1 MNAAGNFFEI
11 VSADSV
17 QVYKFLNIGSGKPDK
32 EDLKKV
38 PHHLIDVV
46 EPDYNFT
53 AGNFVYL
60 ANKACETI
68 RGKDKLPL
76 FVGGTGLYID
86 AFFKGLSHIPQIDQ
100 AIRDNLAVEIEEKGN
115 AVLYNELRRVDP
127 DFALK
132 VHPNDTQRIMR
143 GIQVFRGTGRS
154 LSSYFNEIRGAESEH
169 TLYIGVSPEKLELH
183 QRIDLRVDSML
194 KRGFVDEVFQLR
206 ANGYKPQLA
215 SMKTIGYA
223 EINNYLDDLI
233 TYSDAVKKIKNST
246 KKYAKKQ
253 ITWFQRNK
261 KIMWFNPE
269 DVKKITY
276 YIEKWLNY

>member
-1 MNAAGNFFEI
+1 MAGNFFEI

-32 EDLKKV
+32 EDLKRV
-38 PHHLIDVV
+38 RHHLVDVV

-53 AGNFVYL
+53 AGNFVDL

-68 RGKDKLPL
+68 RDKDKLPL

-115 AVLYNELRRVDP
+115 AVLYNELKRVDP

-154 LSSYFNEIRGAESEH
+154 LSSYFKEISGAESEH
-169 TLYIGVSPEKLELH
+169 TLYIGVSPEKSELH

-276 YIEKWLNY
+276 YIKKWLNY